1 MNTTKRRKRLM
12 SNPRQVAVSLS
23 FNGKRAKTSM
33 ANYIK
38 SLTYADVASG
48 SSDSLDLTLHNV
60 DMKWI
65 GSWYP
70 AKGDKVSAKLTF
82 KNWLADGQNKVLSCG
97 SFVLDTV
104 KFSGG
109 PLEAT
114 MQGLAIPSNSSFKVR
129 ERTKT
134 WKKVTIKQ
142 IATEIAKRYKIGLS
156 YVASSIQIASVE
168 QSKKTD
174 SAFLYDL
181 VKDYGL
187 SMKVFRNKII
197 IFDKGR
203 YEKKKA
209 VATIHRNN
217 FVDDDWDYSDTLE
230 GTYTGCRI
238 TYKSA
243 SKNQKAL
250 SAYVGLKKETAKGS
264 RILRINEQCDSLSEA
279 KRKAAAQINQA
290 NEEATV
296 LTGTIFYNPK
306 VVAGVTVNI
315 ADLGKANGKYY
326 VDEVRVIISDSAT
339 KQEITLHK
347 CKKRL
352 AI

>member
-1 MNTTKRRKRLM
+1 M
-12 SNPRQVAVSLS
+12 SNPRRVAVSLS

-38 SLTYADVASG
+38 SLSYTDVASG
-48 SSDSLDLTLHNV
+48 SSDSLDLTIHNA
-60 DMKWI
+60 DLKWI

-70 AKGDKVSAKLTF
+70 SKGDKVSAKLTF
-82 KNWLADGQNKVLSCG
+82 KDWLADGQNKTLNCG
-97 SFVLDTV
+97 SFILDTI
-104 KFSGG
+104 KFTGG
-109 PLEAT
+109 PLEGT
-114 MQGLAIPSNSSFKVR
+114 MQALAIPSASSFKTR

-142 IATEIAKRYKIGLS
+142 IAAEITKRYNIGLLYS
-156 YVASSIQIASVE
+156 ASNVQVESVE
-168 QSKKTD
+168 QSKKAD

-187 SMKVFRNKII
+187 SMKVFRNKVI
-197 IFDKGR
+197 IFDKGK
-203 YEKKKA
+203 YEAKKA
-209 VATIHRNN
+209 VTTIRRKD

-230 GTYTGCRI
+230 GTYTGCRV

-243 SKNQKAL
+243 SKNQKEL
-250 SAYVGLKKETAKGS
+250 SVYIGLKKEDAKGS
-264 RILRINEQCDSLSEA
+264 RVLRINEQCDSLAEA
-279 KRKAAAQINQA
+279 KIKGAAQVNLA
-290 NEEATV
+290 NEEATT

-306 VVAGVTVNI
+306 IVAGVTVTI

-326 VDEVRVIISDSAT
+326 VDQVKVVVSDSRT

-352 AI
+352 SA